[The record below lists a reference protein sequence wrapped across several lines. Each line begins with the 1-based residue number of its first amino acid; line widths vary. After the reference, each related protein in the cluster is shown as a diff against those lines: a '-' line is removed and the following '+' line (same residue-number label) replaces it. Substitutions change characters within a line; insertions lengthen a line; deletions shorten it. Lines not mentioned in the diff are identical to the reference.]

1 MAGSGRIEWLVT
13 DELMQLSEEGREL
26 DRDFGKKK

>member
-13 DELMQLSEEGREL
+13 DELMQLSEEGREVTVEIPEI
-26 DRDFGKKK
+26 